1 MITGTRMNQFDFLN
15 DLNPEQLEAVKC
27 IEGPMLVLAGAGSG
41 KTKVL
46 TYRVA
51 YLVASGVP
59 FNEILCLTFTNK
71 AANEMRNRITSL
83 LGELGKKSLGGQ
95 GWIGTFH
102 SLFARILRA
111 EAEKLGYSSNYT
123 IYDEDDSLRTIR
135 ELLRE
140 RNLSE
145 EIFSPSAI
153 RWKISQL
160 KNKAVL
166 PEEFFAQ
173 ARIRQDQVSA
183 QIYSEYE
190 KRLRKNNAMD
200 FDDLLLKPILL
211 FHRDRGVLEKY
222 QNKFKFILVDEYQDT
237 NRAQYVLLK
246 LLAESHKNICVVG
259 DDAQSIYSWRG
270 AELKNIFDF
279 QTDYRGCK
287 VFRLEQNYR
296 STGKI
301 LKAANSIIVHNRRKL
316 DKELWTTNHEGEK
329 LTLLKCDTDRDE
341 GYRIVQKVREEILKN
356 KLQLR
361 DFVVLYR
368 TNYQS
373 RSLEEAFNKNAI
385 PYVIVG
391 GIAFYRRKEI
401 KDILAYLKLIINP
414 SDDES
419 FLRIV
424 NLPQR
429 GIGDISLQ
437 HLKRF
442 AESNSFSLLSA
453 SGMADSIVEVQP
465 RQRRQLLE
473 FHNLIFKYTKLKDQ
487 MKASQLVQ
495 SLTDEIGI
503 LKDLKEEATTESL
516 ERIEN
521 IQEFISGIAEFQQ
534 EYPDSTLEDFLSEVS
549 LVADVDRWDA
559 RQNSVTLMTIHA
571 AKGLEF
577 PVVFVSGLE
586 EGLFPH
592 SSKEDEELEEERR
605 LFYVA
610 ITRAKKKVYLSY
622 AKERY
627 RYGHPTFQSPSR
639 FISEIKSDL
648 IEDDNEGKL
657 IADTERDALSYMLE
671 KLGVSFGN
679 NSIMSKPFDR
689 DKLGQVE
696 RTNKE
701 LKVGS
706 IVEHEMFG
714 IGKIVEISGK
724 GENTRAVVVFGS
736 NQRKQLLLR
745 YAHLRL
751 IK

>member
-1 MITGTRMNQFDFLN
+1 MNQFDFLN

-166 PEEFFAQ
+166 PEEFLAQ

-442 AESNSFSLLSA
+442 AESNSLSLLSA

-473 FHNLIFKYTKLKDQ
+473 FHNLISKYTKLKDQ

-521 IQEFISGIAEFQQ
+521 IQEFISGIAEFQE

>member
-1 MITGTRMNQFDFLN
+1 MNQFDFLN

-442 AESNSFSLLSA
+442 AESNSLSLLSA

>member
-1 MITGTRMNQFDFLN
+1 MNQFDFLN

-145 EIFSPSAI
+145 EIFSPSGI

-166 PEEFFAQ
+166 PEEFLAQ

-211 FHRDRGVLEKY
+211 FHSDRGVLEKY

-442 AESNSFSLLSA
+442 AESNSLSLLSA

-521 IQEFISGIAEFQQ
+521 IQEFISGIAEFQE

>member
-1 MITGTRMNQFDFLN
+1 MNQFDFLN

-166 PEEFFAQ
+166 PEEFLAQ

-442 AESNSFSLLSA
+442 AESNSLSLLSA

>member
-1 MITGTRMNQFDFLN
+1 MNKFDFLN

-27 IEGPMLVLAGAGSG
+27 TEGPVLVLAGAGSG

-59 FNEILCLTFTNK
+59 FNDILCLTFTNK
-71 AANEMRNRITSL
+71 AANEMRKRINSL
-83 LGELGKKSLGGQ
+83 LGELGRKFSLGQ

-102 SLFARILRA
+102 SLFARILRT
-111 EAEKLGYSSNYT
+111 EAEKLGYTPGYT
-123 IYDEDDSLRTIR
+123 IYDEEDSLRTIR

-140 RNLSE
+140 RSLSE
-145 EIFSPSAI
+145 ELFSPSAI

-160 KNKAVL
+160 KNKTIL
-166 PEEFFAQ
+166 PEEFLTL
-173 ARIRQDQVSA
+173 ARMRQEQVSA
-183 QIYSEYE
+183 QIYSDYE
-190 KRLRKNNAMD
+190 KRLKKNNAMD

-211 FHRDRGVLEKY
+211 FNRDRSVLEKY
-222 QNKFKFILVDEYQDT
+222 QNKFKYILVDEYQDT
-237 NRAQYVLLK
+237 NRAQYILLK
-246 LLAESHKNICVVG
+246 LLAESHRNICVVG

-270 AELKNIFDF
+270 AELQNIFDF
-279 QTDYRGCK
+279 QTDYKGCRI
-287 VFRLEQNYR
+287 FRLEQNYR

-301 LKAANSIIVHNRRKL
+301 LKAANSVIIHNRRKL

-341 GYRIVQKVREEILKN
+341 GYRIVQKIREEILKN
-356 KLQLR
+356 KLRLK

-373 RSLEEAFNKNAI
+373 RSLEEAFNRNGI

-419 FLRIV
+419 FLRVV
-424 NLPQR
+424 NMPQR
-429 GIGDISLQ
+429 GIGDISVE
-437 HLKRF
+437 HLKSF
-442 AESNSFSLLSA
+442 AQLNSLSLFSA
-453 SGMADSIVEVQP
+453 SGLADNIAEIQP
-465 RQRRQLLE
+465 RQRKQLLN
-473 FHNLIFKYTKLKDQ
+473 FHDLIRKYTNLQGKLT
-487 MKASQLVQ
+487 ASQLVQ
-495 SLTDEIGI
+495 SLMDETGI
-503 LKDLKEEATTESL
+503 LRGLKEEGTTESL

-534 EYPDSTLEDFLSEVS
+534 ENPDSTLQEFLSEVS
-549 LVADVDRWDA
+549 LVTDVDRWDT
-559 RQNSVTLMTIHA
+559 RQNSVTLMTIHS

-627 RYGHPTFQSPSR
+627 RYGRPTFQSPSR
-639 FISEIKSDL
+639 FISEIKRDL
-648 IEDDNEGKL
+648 IEDDDKSKFTGDNKVETL
-657 IADTERDALSYMLE
+657 NDILER
-671 KLGVSFGN
+671 LGVSFENRSVGTQPSGKN
-679 NSIMSKPFDR
+679 NFQQNVGIDEGF
-689 DKLGQVE
+689 
-696 RTNKE
+696 
-701 LKVGS
+701 KVGS
-706 IVEHEMFG
+706 VVEHEMFG
-714 IGKIVEISGK
+714 IGRIVEISGK
-724 GENTRAVVVFGS
+724 GENTRAVVIFGS

>member
-1 MITGTRMNQFDFLN
+1 MNQFDFLN

-145 EIFSPSAI
+145 EIFSPSGI

-166 PEEFFAQ
+166 PEEFLAQ

-442 AESNSFSLLSA
+442 AESNSLSLLSA